1 MSSVRAGLHTWS
13 RGPRAWAVAGVGAL
27 AVGAAAVAWPAD
39 ATPPAVLAAA
49 PTPAQQAKAVY
60 DRMTEAQRIG
70 QVFMVGTS
78 VNHLDAATRTA
89 VTTYHV
95 GNVILMGR
103 ARSGP
108 RPVRALTA
116 AADALTTTAATSRVP
131 LLIAA
136 DQEGGKVRVLQG
148 SGFSAI
154 PSALTQGTWTTATL
168 TSRSRTWG
176 REVFRAGVD
185 VDLAPVMDT
194 VPASLAGVNPIG
206 TAQREY
212 GHTASVVGTK
222 GSAFLTGMKASG
234 LVMTAKHFP
243 GLGHVRA
250 NTDTSSGVTDRVTTR
265 TSADLN
271 AFKAAIDA
279 GAGMVM
285 MSSATYSRIDAA
297 HPAVFSRTV
306 VTSVLRGDLGY
317 KGVVVSDD
325 LGNAR
330 QVAAWSPGARAQ
342 GFLSAGG
349 DLVLTVNPTVL
360 PAMVR
365 SVRARAA
372 SAAAF
377 RAKVHASALRVLTL
391 KAQQGLLAPRPPA
404 DGVLG
409 VSTVKVL
416 QRWLGRPETGT
427 VDRAT
432 VLALQVRVGAPRD
445 GAWGAA
451 SMAKLQAYLGISTD
465 GARTWNTRTVRQLQR
480 YLVTQL

>member
-1 MSSVRAGLHTWS
+1 MVRSTLRTWS
-13 RGPRAWAVAGVGAL
+13 RSPRAVVVAGAAAA
-27 AVGAAAVAWPAD
+27 AVGAAALAWPAD
-39 ATPPAVLAAA
+39 ATPPRAVPVAAA
-49 PTPAQQAKAVY
+49 LTPAQQAQAVF

-78 VNHLDAATRTA
+78 VNSLDSATRSA

-136 DQEGGKVRVLQG
+136 DQEGGSVRVLQG

-154 PSALTQGTWTTATL
+154 PSALTQGTWSTTTL
-168 TSRSRTWG
+168 TSRARTWG
-176 REVFRAGVD
+176 KEVFRAGVC

-194 VPASLAGVNPIG
+194 VPTSLASTNPIG
-206 TAQREY
+206 QAKREY

-234 LVMTAKHFP
+234 LVMTVKHFP
-243 GLGHVRA
+243 GLGHVTA
-250 NTDTSSGVTDRVTTR
+250 NTDTTSRVTDRVTTR
-265 TSADLN
+265 TSADLD
-271 AFKAAIDA
+271 AFRAGITA
-279 GAGMVM
+279 GAGLVM
-285 MSSATYSRIDAA
+285 TSSAYYSRIDSA

-306 VTSVLRGDLGY
+306 ITGVLRGDLGY
-317 KGVVVSDD
+317 TGVVVSDD

-330 QVAAWSPGARAQ
+330 AVQAWSPGARAQ

-365 SVRARAA
+365 SVTARAA
-372 SAAAF
+372 SDAAF
-377 RAKVHASALRVLTL
+377 RATVHASALRVLTL
-391 KAQQGLLAPRPPA
+391 KAQQGLLGTRPPT
-404 DGVLG
+404 DGALG
-409 VSTVKVL
+409 GTTVKVL
-416 QRWLGRPETGT
+416 QRWLGTPQTGT
-427 VDRAT
+427 LDRET
-432 VLALQVRVGAPRD
+432 VMALQTRVGVTPD

-451 SMAKLQAYLGISTD
+451 SMAALQKYLGIATD
-465 GARTWNTRTVRQLQR
+465 GARTWNARTVRQLQR